1 MTIADYKHKL
11 ANLTR
16 DQQELLGDFALLVV
30 GGRGQDF
37 MHKIKNCIN
46 TNTRPSSSPQPQSSN
61 KPQQKAS
68 GTPQPKKSVTNS
80 PNVSPKPPT
89 VSPNSPK
96 VSPKSSTVSPNSP
109 KVSPKPS
116 QTQPDKPN
124 KSSNES
130 KSSTVSPNSPKVSPK
145 PSQTQP
151 DKPNKSSNES
161 RSDRL
166 KQKKKL
172 FEEFMFYCDATGNN
186 FEDGTSRRKAMEKAW
201 NYIKT
206 QPKLLNEWHMP
217 AECTEEQREANKK
230 KWEDKKKKRNRER
243 RRTKTMEK
251 ARKGERESPIDID
264 E

>member
-68 GTPQPKKSVTNS
+68 GTPQTKKSVTNS

-96 VSPKSSTVSPNSP
+96 VSPK
-109 KVSPKPS
+109 PS
-116 QTQPDKPN
+116 QTQPDKPK

-130 KSSTVSPNSPKVSPK
+130 KSKRSEKPKEKSK
-145 PSQTQP
+145 KSQYMDFIYYCQE
-151 DKPNKSSNES
+151 NEEAY
-161 RSDRL
+161 
-166 KQKKKL
+166 QK
-172 FEEFMFYCDATGNN
+172 YCEANGKDP
-186 FEDGTSRRKAMEKAW
+186 FDGTLRNQYMQAKW
-201 NYIKT
+201 NYIKG
-206 QPKLLNEWHMP
+206 QPKLLKKWHMP
-217 AECTEEQREANKK
+217 DDCPEEGRIAKRKLWEKRQRQLS
-230 KWEDKKKKRNRER
+230 
-243 RRTKTMEK
+243 T
-251 ARKGERESPIDID
+251 ARKRAKEKEAQRKATEIEDP
-264 E
+264 